1 MSQTTQSQTTQSHTT
16 QTQSFGA
23 YFQCYRSPMATYK
36 CLESFRRHYPTAT
49 IVLLSDNGYNYA
61 KMAEHFGCIYIH
73 NHENK
78 HLRTLVKGDY
88 SQSVYTLLEN
98 IKKVLQLIPEDY
110 VMWLED
116 DVSINSPI
124 TDTFRYDIN
133 GFCPNTYSRDM
144 LEGLRQTYPLDR
156 ETYRWS
162 GHGGSVFHKSKLLTY
177 LGNKT
182 ILDDVLANWVKY
194 KLTEDICH
202 DFLFS
207 LLVNLQNGTVG
218 PYEGHYDGYHGLN
231 PSIKIQHQY
240 KSWYNTP
247 LPTELVHLIEQ

>member
-1 MSQTTQSQTTQSHTT
+1 MSQTT

-73 NHENK
+73 SNENY
-78 HLRTLVKGDY
+78 RMCDIESRNVEP
-88 SQSVYTLLEN
+88 LLKRIQN
-98 IKKVLQLIPEDY
+98 AFKLIPEDY

-116 DVSINSPI
+116 DVSINQAI
-124 TDTFRYDIN
+124 ADVFRYDIN
-133 GFCPNTYSRDM
+133 GYCPNTYSRYM
-144 LEGLRQTYPLDR
+144 VEGLQQTYPLDR

-162 GHGGSVFHKSKLLTY
+162 GHGGSVFHKDNLIAY
-177 LGNKT
+177 LENKT
-182 ILDDVLANWVKY
+182 MLDDIVLNWDRY
-194 KLTEDICH
+194 HLTSNICQ
-202 DFLFS
+202 DFVIS

-247 LPTELVHLIEQ
+247 LPSELVHLIEQ

>member
-1 MSQTTQSQTTQSHTT
+1 MSEAT
-16 QTQSFGA
+16 QTQAFGA

-36 CLESFRRHYPTAT
+36 CLESFRRHYPTST

-73 NHENK
+73 DYENK
-78 HLRTLVKGDY
+78 HLLTKLKGNY
-88 SQSVYTLLEN
+88 IQNVYTLLEK
-98 IKKVLQLIPEDY
+98 IKKAMQLIPEEY

-116 DVSINSPI
+116 DVSINQCI

-133 GFCPNTYSRDM
+133 GFCPNVYSREM
-144 LEGLRQTYPLDR
+144 VEGLRQTYPLDR

-162 GHGGSVFHKSKLLTY
+162 GHGGSVFHKANLLTY
-177 LGNKT
+177 LGNT
-182 ILDDVLANWVKY
+182 SLLDDVLVNWVKY
-194 KLTEDICH
+194 KLCSDICH

-207 LLVNLQNGTVG
+207 LLVNLQQGTIG
-218 PYEGHYDGYHGLN
+218 PYEGHADGYHGLN

-247 LPTELVHLIEQ
+247 LPAELVHLVEQ